1 MVSPANPA
9 RKKPAPANPAPG
21 KPAPD
26 PSRIGAWV
34 FDLDN
39 TLYPASCRLFAQ
51 VEVRIRDY
59 VARYLGVDAEAAFR
73 LQKTYFREHGTTL
86 SGMMS
91 RHGMDPA
98 PFLDYVHDID
108 LAAVRPD
115 PKLDAALDRLP
126 GRKVVFTNGSSAHA
140 RRVMERVG
148 VARHFVAVFDIA
160 DSDYVPKP
168 EPKVYDALVRRFGFE
183 ARATAMVED
192 IARNLVPAAELGMTT
207 IWVRG
212 GDDRPDD
219 GLGLPDAATLAAV
232 DHVVDDLAAWLAR
245 LTGAAGEAP

>member
-73 LQKTYFREHGTTL
+73 LQKTYFR
-86 SGMMS
+86 
-91 RHGMDPA
+91 
-98 PFLDYVHDID
+98 
-108 LAAVRPD
+108 
-115 PKLDAALDRLP
+115 
-126 GRKVVFTNGSSAHA
+126 
-140 RRVMERVG
+140 
-148 VARHFVAVFDIA
+148 
-160 DSDYVPKP
+160 
-168 EPKVYDALVRRFGFE
+168 
-183 ARATAMVED
+183 
-192 IARNLVPAAELGMTT
+192 
-207 IWVRG
+207 
-212 GDDRPDD
+212 
-219 GLGLPDAATLAAV
+219 
-232 DHVVDDLAAWLAR
+232 
-245 LTGAAGEAP
+245 